1 MSNKLKSHFGSTK
14 RDLSGKSNDG
24 DKQKKAKECTLDL
37 SLNQDADVFPEGID
51 SPRCASILYDCL
63 KNLVKK
69 VNEIHLLSPTT
80 NDAQIKG
87 TQQYKGNE

>member
-1 MSNKLKSHFGSTK
+1 MSSKLKSYFGSTK